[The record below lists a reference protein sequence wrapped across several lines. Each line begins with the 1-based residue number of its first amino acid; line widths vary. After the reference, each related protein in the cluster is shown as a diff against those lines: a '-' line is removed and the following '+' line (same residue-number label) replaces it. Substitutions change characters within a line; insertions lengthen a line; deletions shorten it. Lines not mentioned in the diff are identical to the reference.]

1 MKRWLVLVQLLGST
15 SAFAQG
21 MPPPSRT
28 VYKCE
33 EGGKVHYSDSPC
45 LGAKKLAVEPTRGLN
60 ASTGRE
66 LQGRDVRNERFR
78 EGLAEAVKPL
88 TGMDAKQLDQ
98 FGRRQRLSPEAQRQ
112 CRVLDQQL
120 PAAEA
125 AEAAAAAASA
135 ASRLLTAQQRL
146 LELRAT
152 YRRLRCD

>member
-1 MKRWLVLVQLLGST
+1 MQRLLVLVPLLGFA

-21 MPPPSRT
+21 MPPPTRT

-60 ASTGRE
+60 KSTGQE
-66 LQGRDVRNERFR
+66 LQGTDVRNERFR

-88 TGMDAKQLDQ
+88 TGMDAKQIDQ

-120 PAAEA
+120 PAVEA
-125 AEAAAAAASA
+125 AEAATAGASA

-146 LELRAT
+146 LELRAE